1 MLLTCPGCHHTFKH
15 FARENTDKVKCFCGT
30 EVPVDNVARFEF
42 TCKQCGKLSYGWTNI
57 EAATIEAGALH
68 SNRPGNDLAP
78 RNPEIPRLK

>member
-42 TCKQCGKLSYGWTNI
+42 TCKQCGKLSYG
-57 EAATIEAGALH
+57 L
-68 SNRPGNDLAP
+68 
-78 RNPEIPRLK
+78 